1 MVEPRRSGRKNGPGT
16 GLGVDYTGGP
26 VVDPTVNVIALVEA
40 NAKAASA
47 LREADNRYYDEVM
60 RNLKEMNHLRA
71 FHQREL
77 DGAESARLDSIRQ
90 VDREDVNKTAV
101 AAQAAITT
109 LATTTNTMAETLRN
123 QVATVAGVA
132 ESRQAAFA
140 GDVNKRLSALELSSS
155 EGKGKQTV
163 SDPQMEKLT
172 ALVETLARNQVSGS
186 GKSEGISWV
195 GALIVGVVSVMGGL
209 ITISAVLYAVLKP

>member
-1 MVEPRRSGRKNGPGT
+1 MRPAKNGAGI
-16 GLGVDYTGGP
+16 GVDFRGDP
-26 VVDPTVNVIALVEA
+26 VVDPTQNVISLVDS
-40 NAKAASA
+40 NAKAVAA
-47 LREADNRYYDEVM
+47 LREADNRYYDEVVK
-60 RNLKEMNHLRA
+60 NLKEMSNLRA
-71 FHQREL
+71 QHQREL

-101 AAQAAITT
+101 SAQAAITT

-140 GDVNKRLSALELSSS
+140 ADVNKRLSALELSSS

-172 ALVETLARNQVSGS
+172 ELVGQLARNQASGAGKGEGMEKMWGWIAAAVMLAVAAS
-186 GKSEGISWV
+186 G
-195 GALIVGVVSVMGGL
+195 
-209 ITISAVLYAVLKP
+209 VLVRYLK

>member
-1 MVEPRRSGRKNGPGT
+1 MMQRKNGA
-16 GLGVDYTGGP
+16 GLGVDSRGGP
-26 VVDPTVNVIALVEA
+26 VVDPTANVIALVEA
-40 NAKAASA
+40 NAKAAER

-60 RNLKEMNHLRA
+60 KNLKEMTSLRA
-71 FHQREL
+71 QHQREL
-77 DGAESARLDSIRQ
+77 DAGESSRLDSIRK

-172 ALVETLARNQVSGS
+172 ELVATLARNQASGT
-186 GKSEGISWV
+186 GKSEGISWTGMLIM
-195 GALIVGVVSVMGGL
+195 GAVTVLGGL
-209 ITISAVLYAVLKP
+209 FGIAGVLYAILKP

>member
-1 MVEPRRSGRKNGPGT
+1 MMQRKNGA
-16 GLGVDYTGGP
+16 GLGVDSRGGP
-26 VVDPTVNVIALVEA
+26 VVDPTANVIALVEA
-40 NAKAASA
+40 NAKAAER

-60 RNLKEMNHLRA
+60 KNLKEMTSLRA
-71 FHQREL
+71 QHQREL
-77 DGAESARLDSIRQ
+77 DAGESSRLDSIRK

-172 ALVETLARNQVSGS
+172 ELVATLARNQASGT
-186 GKSEGISWV
+186 GKSEGVSWI
-195 GALIVGVVSVMGGL
+195 GMLIMGTVTVLGGL
-209 ITISAVLYAVLKP
+209 FGIAGVLYAILKP